1 MLEIENKTT
10 QLVLDFLCW
19 KKLEILALIL
29 PCIKVFVFVLLPYC
43 DYKHDLETC
52 KKLFAQN
59 NEYTRDG
66 IDSKFIHLVTIY
78 VFTMG
83 GKGFSCGLVKTN

>member
-66 IDSKFIHLVTIY
+66 IDSKFIHLVAHHLRFY
-78 VFTMG
+78 NGWERFLLWF
-83 GKGFSCGLVKTN
+83 GKN